1 MNDEQDSRRPAT
13 GFPGRRK
20 TRAEKRIERL
30 DTSPATLTAE
40 LAELRQQLGESQQEA
55 ADNKAGWQRNAAD
68 FQNYRRR
75 TEQER
80 MDSLGLANEAL
91 LRKLLV
97 VADDFDRAMSQM
109 PPDLSRLG
117 WTEGVW
123 AIDRKLRALLDSEGL
138 TPIEANGQPFDPHQH
153 EAVAQEETESVADGT
168 VVAEL
173 QRGYRIRDRVLRPAM
188 VVVARNAET
197 PAATTDAS
205 TDETTDET
213 TNETGRE
220 AAGGKD

>member
-1 MNDEQDSRRPAT
+1 MNDEQESRHPATAT
-13 GFPGRRK
+13 GFAGRRK
-20 TRAEKRIERL
+20 TRAEERIERL
-30 DTSPATLTAE
+30 DTSPAALAGQI
-40 LAELRQQLGESQQEA
+40 AELREQLGASQQEA
-55 ADNKAGWQRNAAD
+55 ADNKAGWTRTAAD

-80 MDSLGLANEAL
+80 LDSLGLANESL
-91 LRKLLV
+91 LRKVLV

-109 PPDLSRLG
+109 PPDLERLG
-117 WTEGVW
+117 WIEGVW

-138 TPIEANGQPFDPHQH
+138 TPIEADGQPFDPHQH
-153 EAVAQEETESVADGT
+153 EAVAQEETSAVADGT

-173 QRGYRIRDRVLRPAM
+173 QRGYRLRDRVLRPAM

-197 PAATTDAS
+197 PRDGNADATQ
-205 TDETTDET
+205 DEM

>member
-1 MNDEQDSRRPAT
+1 MNDEHKGLVRPPT

-20 TRAEKRIERL
+20 TRAEERIERL
-30 DTSPATLTAE
+30 DTSPAALTAE
-40 LAELRQQLGESQQEA
+40 LAALREQLGASQQEA
-55 ADNKAGWQRNAAD
+55 ADNKAGWQRAAAD

-80 MDSLGLANEAL
+80 LDSLGLATESL
-91 LRKLLV
+91 LRKVLV

-109 PPDLSRLG
+109 PPDLARLG

-138 TPIEANGQPFDPHQH
+138 IPIEADGQPFDPYQH
-153 EAVAQEETESVADGT
+153 EAVAQEETDAVPDGT
-168 VVAEL
+168 VMAEL

-188 VVVARNAET
+188 VVVARN
-197 PAATTDAS
+197 PAIPTDAI
-205 TDETTDET
+205 TDAAKDETTS
-213 TNETGRE
+213 ETGRE